1 MKQNRTDWPNFY
13 PKLETERESVS
24 VCVWE
29 GGREGER
36 ERERE
41 KKKSSQLV
49 LWEKF
54 YSVSQSMWKMSSNK
68 KCMTNKVFFAHFEK
82 IDKLTTFKLIV
93 CLTSSQTKFLLN
105 LV

>member
-29 GGREGER
+29 GGRGR

-41 KKKSSQLV
+41 KSSQLV
-49 LWEKF
+49 LWKKF

-82 IDKLTTFKLIV
+82 IDKLTIFKLIV
-93 CLTSSQTKFLLN
+93 CLTSSQTTF
-105 LV
+105 